1 MTSSILKQLL
11 LVFQEMNVKKPAI
24 NLDWIKEGQLNFS
37 KENYVIFIKLYYF
50 EVDSY
55 LSYQSKLFDSY

>member
-1 MTSSILKQLL
+1 
-11 LVFQEMNVKKPAI
+11 MNIQKTAI

-55 LSYQSKLFDSY
+55 LS